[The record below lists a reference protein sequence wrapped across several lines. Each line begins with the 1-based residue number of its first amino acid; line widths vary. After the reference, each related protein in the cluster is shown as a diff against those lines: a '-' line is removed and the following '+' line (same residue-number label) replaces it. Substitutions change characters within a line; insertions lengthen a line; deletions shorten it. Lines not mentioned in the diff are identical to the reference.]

1 MAWPV
6 DGRGRQAPER
16 SVDAMSE
23 QEFHDRYIETVVQA
37 AVPLFIG
44 VAPPT
49 GVTQAEARLHQATYL
64 KYFSFFAWKF
74 PSWLAA
80 ISDRCPFSDVRKTI
94 IEDLVDEEVGDME
107 AGGRCHIDILYEEA
121 EACGITR
128 AEIAATEATPAIVTC
143 VHAFE
148 NLARTLSWQGSF
160 SAIGSLEIL
169 QSEPAVQR
177 RNELIP
183 QIATPESLDANRVA
197 NIGNSLPERTGLS
210 AEQLVF
216 QSHHAYKDQFH
227 GGGELALIL
236 KYGNTKAVQEEML
249 WAAKASVGVYCIMRA
264 EIERLSFAAIGREVQ
279 PRFVLK

>member
-1 MAWPV
+1 M
-6 DGRGRQAPER
+6 
-16 SVDAMSE
+16 DALSE
-23 QEFHDRYIETVVQA
+23 QEFHDQYIETVVQA
-37 AVPLFIG
+37 AIPLFVG

-64 KYFSFFAWKF
+64 TYFSFFAWKF
-74 PSWLAA
+74 PSWLGA
-80 ISDRCPFSDVRKTI
+80 IADRCPFSDVRKTI

-107 AGGRCHIDILYEEA
+107 AGGRCHVDILYEEA

-128 AEIAATEATPAIVTC
+128 AQIAATEATPVVVTC

-169 QSEPAVQR
+169 QSEPAVKR

-183 QIATPESLDANRVA
+183 QIATPDSLEANRVA
-197 NIGNSLPERTGLS
+197 NIGNSLHERTGLS

-264 EIERLSFAAIGREVQ
+264 EIERLAFAAIGREVQ